1 MHRTIG
7 TTPTT
12 AAIKNKLAGKNNADF
27 AEFIKNKELRQSFK
41 NVDVS
46 KRESYKGQNKDA
58 NKMKCYKPLA
68 VLESIVHSL
77 SLKTIGSLKILD
89 LQIEK
94 NG

>member
-1 MHRTIG
+1 MHKTIG

-12 AAIKNKLAGKNNADF
+12 AVIKNKLAGKNNADF

-58 NKMKCYKPLA
+58 NKMK
-68 VLESIVHSL
+68 
-77 SLKTIGSLKILD
+77 
-89 LQIEK
+89 
-94 NG
+94 